1 MITIAKAVAAA
12 AAKAV
17 VTEQGKT
24 AFEIVGQLG
33 VCWVCLL
40 CVFIGSSLKKLSK
53 MKQSKSVLIST
64 KVTTNRHSKLNTAQY
79 RDVCIKG
86 GEGVC

>member
-1 MITIAKAVAAA
+1 MTT
-12 AAKAV
+12 AAKAMV
-17 VTEQGKT
+17 AEQDKT

-40 CVFIGSSLKKLSK
+40 CVFVGSSLGKSSE

-64 KVTTNRHSKLNTAQY
+64 KAATNRHSKLNTAQY
-79 RDVCIKG
+79 
-86 GEGVC
+86 